1 MKTKNYEAEMFV
13 DGICGPIDM
22 SMVRSFIKS
31 MSDID
36 NADLAMQL
44 DIYGGERPL
53 CICKEVGDCDAKII
67 GGPVLGRTP
76 GMHLVPGRR
85 TASGK
90 YTRAEYRSCRSWP
103 TPHYRPHAP
112 AAGACSRPG
121 IR

>member
-1 MKTKNYEAEMFV
+1 MKTEKQAEMFV
-13 DGICGPIDM
+13 NGSHGPIDM
-22 SMVRSFIKS
+22 SLVRSFIKS

-36 NADLAMQL
+36 NADLEMQI

-53 CICKEVGDCDAKII
+53 CIRKEAGDCRSAIV

-76 GMHLVPGRR
+76 GRHPVPGRR
-85 TASGK
+85 TASGR

-103 TPHYRPHAP
+103 ILPCLPRAP
-112 AAGACSRPG
+112 AAGAFSCPV